1 MAIAVVLVFLVVG
14 SVVFHFVS
22 PWWFTPVASN
32 WGTIDFTIDVT
43 FWVTGIVFILI
54 NLFMAYCIYRFR
66 HKAGHKAAYEPEN
79 ARLEV
84 GLSTITAI
92 GVAAMLAPGLFV
104 WATFVTPPDD
114 ATEYEVLGQ
123 QWQWHFRYPGAD
135 GVLGTVDTQ
144 HISESNPFGVNP
156 DDPTGQDDILV
167 RNSEMYLPVGQ
178 PVKALLRSKDVL
190 HNYTVPQFRVKMD
203 MVPGTVTYLWF
214 TPTTTGSYDIL
225 CEELCGI
232 GHHIM
237 RGRVIVSEQAEY
249 DAWLASQPTFAQT
262 QNLAA
267 ANVTAGQQQ
276 FAVCASCH
284 GQQGEGNVAM
294 NAPKLNGLQPW
305 YVERQIRYYQEGIRG
320 AHPDDTYGQQMA
332 PMAGMLTTPEA
343 IRNVA
348 AYIGQLP
355 ETTPTATIS
364 GNLNTGRVIYN
375 DNCAACHGADGRGS
389 WATDA
394 PSLVGMDDWY
404 AARQINNFK
413 AKIRGSHRDD
423 DYGEQMVSMAT
434 SMRNEQQVNDLIS
447 YLNSLR

>member
-1 MAIAVVLVFLVVG
+1 
-14 SVVFHFVS
+14 
-22 PWWFTPVASN
+22 
-32 WGTIDFTIDVT
+32 
-43 FWVTGIVFILI
+43 
-54 NLFMAYCIYRFR
+54 
-66 HKAGHKAAYEPEN
+66 
-79 ARLEV
+79 
-84 GLSTITAI
+84 
-92 GVAAMLAPGLFV
+92 
-104 WATFVTPPDD
+104 
-114 ATEYEVLGQ
+114 GQ

-237 RGRVIVSEQAEY
+237 RGRVVVSEQAEY
-249 DAWLASQPTFAQT
+249 ENWLSSQPTFSET
-262 QNLAA
+262 QNQANADIAA
-267 ANVTAGQQQ
+267 GEQQ

-294 NAPKLNGLQPW
+294 NAPRLNGLQPW
-305 YVERQIRYYQEGIRG
+305 YIERQIRYYQEGIRG
-320 AHPDDTYGQQMA
+320 ANANDTYGQQMA
-332 PMAGMLTTPEA
+332 PMAAMLSTPEA

-348 AYIGQLP
+348 AYIAQLP
-355 ETTPTATIS
+355 ETRPNTTIS
-364 GNLNTGRVIYN
+364 GNLDAGRVIYN
-375 DNCAACHGADGRGS
+375 
-389 WATDA
+389 
-394 PSLVGMDDWY
+394 
-404 AARQINNFK
+404 
-413 AKIRGSHRDD
+413 
-423 DYGEQMVSMAT
+423 
-434 SMRNEQQVNDLIS
+434 
-447 YLNSLR
+447 

>member
-1 MAIAVVLVFLVVG
+1 MAIAVVLVLLVVG

-32 WGTIDFTIDVT
+32 WDTIDFTINVT
-43 FWVTGIVFILI
+43 FWVAGTVFILV
-54 NLFMAYCIYRFR
+54 NLFLAYCVYRFR
-66 HKAGHKAAYEPEN
+66 HKKGHKAAYEPEN

-104 WATFVTPPDD
+104 WATFVTPPED
-114 ATEYEVLGQ
+114 AAEYEVLGQ

-135 GVLGTVDTQ
+135 GVLGTVDTH
-144 HISESNPFGVNP
+144 HISESNPFGINP
-156 DDPTGQDDILV
+156 DDPNGQDDILV
-167 RNSEMYLPVGQ
+167 RNSEMYLPVGE
-178 PVKALLRSKDVL
+178 PVKALLRSRDVL

-214 TPTTTGSYDIL
+214 TPTVTGSYDIL

-237 RGRVIVSEQAEY
+237 RGRVVVAEQADYE
-249 DAWLASQPTFAQT
+249 AWLASQPTFAQT
-262 QNLAA
+262 QGIAA

-320 AHPDDTYGQQMA
+320 AHPDDIYGQQMA
-332 PMAGMLTTPEA
+332 PMAAMLTTPEA

-355 ETTPTATIS
+355 ETTPASTIT
-364 GNLNTGRVIYN
+364 GDINTGQVIYN
-375 DNCAACHGADGRGS
+375 DNCAACHGDNGRGS

-394 PSLVGMDDWY
+394 PNLVGMDDWY

-434 SMRNEQQVNDLIS
+434 AMRNEQQVNDLIS